1 MIAPRAPDMDDGDLD
16 GCHEHIEHREH
27 ARAVDKRLSC
37 VHGMFLGSRRIG
49 KPMFLIH
56 NERTK
61 LMANWFNALAAALV
75 TAGVFA
81 PIVALFYRLSPVSA
95 DGSPLLLVTF
105 GCIAGGVSLHWLGR
119 ALLGRLR
126 E

>member
-1 MIAPRAPDMDDGDLD
+1 
-16 GCHEHIEHREH
+16 
-27 ARAVDKRLSC
+27 
-37 VHGMFLGSRRIG
+37 MFLV
-49 KPMFLIH
+49 H

-61 LMANWFNALAAALV
+61 LTAAWFNALAAALV

-81 PIVALFYRLSPVSA
+81 PFAALIYGLSQMPQGGLQLSFIM
-95 DGSPLLLVTF
+95 L
-105 GCIAGGVSLHWLGR
+105 GCIAGGVFLHWLGR

>member
-1 MIAPRAPDMDDGDLD
+1 
-16 GCHEHIEHREH
+16 
-27 ARAVDKRLSC
+27 
-37 VHGMFLGSRRIG
+37 
-49 KPMFLIH
+49 MFLIH

-61 LMANWFNALAAALV
+61 LTAIYFNALAAALV

-81 PIVALFYRLSPVSA
+81 PVAALIYGLSQISPGRLQLSFIVL
-95 DGSPLLLVTF
+95 
-105 GCIAGGVSLHWLGR
+105 GCFAVGGFLHVLGR

>member
-1 MIAPRAPDMDDGDLD
+1 MDGGDLD

-27 ARAVDKRLSC
+27 ARAVDERLSC
-37 VHGMFLGSRRIG
+37 VHDMFLGSRRIG

-61 LMANWFNALAAALV
+61 LTAAWLNALAAALIA
-75 TAGVFA
+75 AGVFA
-81 PIVALFYRLSPVSA
+81 PIVALFYGVSQMPQDRLR
-95 DGSPLLLVTF
+95 LVLATITCF
-105 GCIAGGVSLHWLGR
+105 AGGAFLHWLGR